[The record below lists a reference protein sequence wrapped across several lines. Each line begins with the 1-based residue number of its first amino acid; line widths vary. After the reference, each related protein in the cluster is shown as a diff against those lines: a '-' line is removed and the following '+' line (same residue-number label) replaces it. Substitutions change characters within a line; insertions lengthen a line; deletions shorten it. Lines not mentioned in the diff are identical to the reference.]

1 MKRSIF
7 LLLLLSATANMR
19 AQEMYDDPD
28 NVVKLGWNTSGSLG
42 LGYDYLHT
50 PLRGDVYCDIMPVH
64 LLALNAQIMS
74 LYIGLAYF
82 SRDTYKGGQGY
93 KENVATCLVKA
104 GPSFRYG
111 KWGNNISLT
120 PYVGLLRCD
129 VSIKIGNEEFEAP
142 HGHRGHDFVYGVRL
156 AYTTK
161 FLELS
166 LNYSNHEIGF
176 AVAAKVDFGGD

>member
-28 NVVKLGWNTSGSLG
+28 NVVKLGWNTSLSLG
-42 LGYDYLHT
+42 LGYAYLHS
-50 PLRGDVYCDIMPVH
+50 PLKGDTYCDIMPVH
-64 LLALNAQIMS
+64 LLALNAQVMS
-74 LYIGLAYF
+74 VYLGFDYF
-82 SRDTYKGGQGY
+82 SRDTYKGGHGY
-93 KENVATCLVKA
+93 KENVSTFVSKV
-104 GPSFRYG
+104 GPSFRFG

-129 VSIKIGNEEFEAP
+129 VSIKVGKEEFDAP
-142 HGHRGHDFVYGVRL
+142 HSHRGHDFVYGVRL
-156 AYTTK
+156 AYTRK

-166 LNYSNHEIGF
+166 FNYSNHEVGF
-176 AVAAKVDFGGD
+176 GVAAKVDYGGD